1 MNQPSMSG
9 HLRSSITSIK
19 WFENNGGRAIR
30 RDVFGRVFR
39 IFSRIHWTCSHIK
52 ESVQTR
58 VDLEKVNRY
67 GKPMGQRFG
76 QACFLVM
83 LMLLTPLSGCFG
95 QQDGE
100 FGSTDDVVITP
111 AVLTGGVFQGL
122 TIAAEADLSVY
133 VPYLMLNSDTGFVQ
147 NSTVVDLKAG
157 ESALLTVLAPPRTD
171 TAVIML
177 GEYGRENWP
186 VRTIEESWRTW
197 IQRDGHERS
206 DNPGIQRVPATNG
219 TLDAVLP
226 SNSSGGPVLAV
237 RLPIERPM
245 APAYAEAEGG
255 RHSTGVVNGRTT
267 FNFLS
272 SLSDTTSDPTDVVD
286 GALGYLD
293 RWAGQGNAAYEDAA
307 LHLIQTMEN
316 FGLEVITQRF
326 TYDSLMTGA
335 QNPEAYNIC
344 GYRYGEVDPD
354 KWMVFG
360 AHFDIAPPVNGA
372 VLDPHVFGRT
382 YGTRVGAY
390 DNTAGTSMVLT
401 VAEAMANYKTR
412 NTMVFCL
419 WSGEEGGKRGSDFW
433 TDEWVKNENPDVEVT
448 NYVNLDMAGVNWP
461 GGGGA
466 PCGGNHGPDGGCD
479 PQPEVD
485 PDGYPKDEEV
495 WPMRV
500 YIGPSLD
507 HDIMNQ
513 PGMVGL
519 AMWIGSDAIGVEE
532 QMSALIG
539 TDLPADTW
547 KVDDWMAKDRPEIIV
562 YEDTTARSDHA
573 TFQDNLGTV
582 TMGFGGLVDGYW
594 CYHQTCD
601 TLDEMI
607 DWMDTT
613 GKDYGEEQS
622 GTSNL
627 VDALDTITWWA
638 TYSFFH
644 LDENPVRN
652 AYL

>member
-1 MNQPSMSG
+1 MA
-9 HLRSSITSIK
+9 
-19 WFENNGGRAIR
+19 GGR
-30 RDVFGRVFR
+30 G
-39 IFSRIHWTCSHIK
+39 
-52 ESVQTR
+52 
-58 VDLEKVNRY
+58 L
-67 GKPMGQRFG
+67 
-76 QACFLVM
+76 QALVLVLIM
-83 LMLLTPLSGCFG
+83 MMAPLAGCFG
-95 QQDGE
+95 ENENDGVVRS
-100 FGSTDDVVITP
+100 GDVTITP
-111 AVLTGGVFQGL
+111 VTMIGGVFQGL
-122 TIAAEADLSVY
+122 TISAEQDLSAF
-133 VPYLMLNSDTGFVQ
+133 VPYLIKNQESGFIQ
-147 NSTVVDLKAG
+147 NSTVVDLRAG
-157 ESALLTVLAPPRTD
+157 ESVLLNVLAPPRTD
-171 TAVIML
+171 TAVVLL
-177 GEYGRENWP
+177 GDYGREEWP
-186 VRTIEESWRTW
+186 IRSIDESWKTW
-197 IQRDGHERS
+197 YDRS
-206 DNPGIQRVPATNG
+206 GFEAADAPGIVRVDGENG
-219 TLDAVLP
+219 TLDTVMP
-226 SNSSGGPVLAV
+226 SNNSGGDVLAI
-237 RLPIERPM
+237 RIAINRPM
-245 APAYAEAEGG
+245 AAAYGEADGG
-255 RHSTGVVNGRTT
+255 RHSTGLVDGLNV
-267 FNFLS
+267 FNYIS
-272 SLSDTTSDPTDVVD
+272 HMSDETADPTDAAD
-286 GALGYLD
+286 GAVGYLD

-307 LHLIQTMEN
+307 QYLIGNLES
-316 FGLEVITQRF
+316 FGLEVIVQRF

-344 GYRYGEVDPD
+344 GYRFGEVNPD
-354 KWMVFG
+354 EWMVFG
-360 AHFDIAPPVNGA
+360 AHFDIAPPVNGGM
-372 VLDPHVFGRT
+372 LDPHIFGRT

-390 DNTAGTSMVLT
+390 DNTAGTAMVLT
-401 VAEAMANYKTR
+401 VAEAMANFNTR

-433 TDEWVKNENPDVEVT
+433 TDYWVKEDNPNVEVT

-466 PCGGNHGPDGGCD
+466 PCGNGHGGGDAGCD
-479 PQPEVD
+479 PQPEID

-532 QMSALIG
+532 QMAPLLGAGHS
-539 TDLPADTW
+539 ADTW

-601 TLDEMI
+601 TVDEMI

>member
-1 MNQPSMSG
+1 
-9 HLRSSITSIK
+9 
-19 WFENNGGRAIR
+19 
-30 RDVFGRVFR
+30 
-39 IFSRIHWTCSHIK
+39 
-52 ESVQTR
+52 
-58 VDLEKVNRY
+58 
-67 GKPMGQRFG
+67 
-76 QACFLVM
+76 
-83 LMLLTPLSGCFG
+83 MLLVLLMFSAAFSGCFG
-95 QQDGE
+95 E
-100 FGSTDDVVITP
+100 NESTKVSSSEDVVVTP
-111 AVLTGGVFQGL
+111 EILVGGVFQGL
-122 TIAAEADLSVY
+122 TIAAEKDLSAFI
-133 VPYLMLNSDTGFVQ
+133 PYLIMNKDTGFVQ
-147 NSTVVDLKAG
+147 NSTVVDLSAG
-157 ESALLTVLAPPRTD
+157 ESVLLSVLAPPRAD
-171 TAVIML
+171 MAVILL
-177 GEYGRENWP
+177 GEYGRDSWP
-186 VRTIEESWRTW
+186 VRSVDESWKTW
-197 IQRDGHERS
+197 YERGG
-206 DNPGIQRVPATNG
+206 DKLDNNPGITRVVGLNNSIDTI
-219 TLDAVLP
+219 TQT
-226 SNSSGGPVLAV
+226 NSSVEGAV
-237 RLPIERPM
+237 VVKLPIERQM
-245 APAYAEAEGG
+245 AAAYSESDGG
-255 RHSTGVVNGRTT
+255 RHSTGVVDGRTT
-267 FNFLS
+267 FNYLS
-272 SLSDTTSDPTDVVD
+272 LLSDESTDLTDLAD
-286 GALGYLD
+286 GANGYLD

-307 LHLIQTMEN
+307 QYLIHTLES

-326 TYDSLMTGA
+326 VYDSLMTGA

-344 GYRYGEVDPD
+344 GYRFGSVDPN

-360 AHFDIAPPVNGA
+360 AHFDIAPPVNGGM
-372 VLDPHVFGRT
+372 LDPHIFGRT

-401 VAEAMANYKTR
+401 VAEAMATYDTR

-433 TDEWVKNENPDVEVT
+433 TDYWVKEDNPDVEVT

-466 PCGGNHGPDGGCD
+466 PCGNGHGGGDGNCD
-479 PQPEVD
+479 PQPEID
-485 PDGYPKDEEV
+485 PDGYPKDSEV

-507 HDIMNQ
+507 HDVMNQ
-513 PGMVGL
+513 PEMVGL

-532 QMSALIG
+532 QMSPLIG
-539 TDLPADTW
+539 EGYDAATW

-601 TLDEMI
+601 TVDEMI

-613 GKDYGEEQS
+613 GKDYGEEQT

-644 LDENPVRN
+644 LDEQPIRN
-652 AYL
+652 SYL

>member
-1 MNQPSMSG
+1 
-9 HLRSSITSIK
+9 
-19 WFENNGGRAIR
+19 
-30 RDVFGRVFR
+30 
-39 IFSRIHWTCSHIK
+39 
-52 ESVQTR
+52 
-58 VDLEKVNRY
+58 
-67 GKPMGQRFG
+67 MGQRFG
-76 QACFLVM
+76 QALFLVA

-95 QQDGE
+95 EGDGE
-100 FGSTDDVVITP
+100 GFDSLEDVVVTP
-111 AVLTGGVFQGL
+111 ATLIGGVFQGV
-122 TIAAEADLSVY
+122 TISADADVSAY
-133 VPYLMLNSDTGFVQ
+133 VPYLMLNPDSGFVQ

-157 ESALLTVLAPPRTD
+157 ESVLLTVLAPPRTD
-171 TAVIML
+171 TALVL
-177 GEYGRENWP
+177 FGDYGRENWP
-186 VRTIEESWRTW
+186 VRSLEESWRTW
-197 IQRDGHERS
+197 YQRDGPDRT
-206 DNPGIQRVPATNG
+206 DNPGIQRVAGENG
-219 TLDAVLP
+219 SIDTVMP
-226 SNSSGGPVLAV
+226 SNSSGGPVYAMRV
-237 RLPIERPM
+237 PIERPM
-245 APAYAEAEGG
+245 APAYPEADGG

-272 SLSDTTSDPTDVVD
+272 SLSDETSDPTDVVD
-286 GALGYLD
+286 GAVGYLD

-307 LHLIQTMEN
+307 LHLRQTMEN
-316 FGLEVITQRF
+316 FGLEVIVQRF

-401 VAEAMANYKTR
+401 VAEAMANYQTR

-433 TDEWVKNENPDVEVT
+433 TDEWVKNENPQVEVT

-479 PQPEVD
+479 PQPEID

-507 HDIMNQ
+507 HDVMNQ

-519 AMWIGSDAIGVEE
+519 ALWIGSDAIGVEE
-532 QMSALIG
+532 QMSTLIG

>member
-1 MNQPSMSG
+1 
-9 HLRSSITSIK
+9 
-19 WFENNGGRAIR
+19 
-30 RDVFGRVFR
+30 
-39 IFSRIHWTCSHIK
+39 
-52 ESVQTR
+52 
-58 VDLEKVNRY
+58 
-67 GKPMGQRFG
+67 MGQRFG
-76 QACFLVM
+76 QALFLVA

-95 QQDGE
+95 EGDGE
-100 FGSTDDVVITP
+100 GFDSLDDVAVTP
-111 AVLTGGVFQGL
+111 AKLIGGVFQGV
-122 TIAAEADLSVY
+122 TVSADADVSAY
-133 VPYLMLNSDTGFVQ
+133 VPYLMLNPDNGFVQ

-157 ESALLTVLAPPRTD
+157 ESVLLTVLAPPRTD
-171 TAVIML
+171 TALVL
-177 GEYGRENWP
+177 FGDYGRENWP
-186 VRTIEESWRTW
+186 VRSLEESWRTW
-197 IQRDGHERS
+197 YQREGYDRT
-206 DNPGIQRVPATNG
+206 DNPGIQRVAGVNG
-219 TLDAVLP
+219 SLDTVMP
-226 SNSSGGPVLAV
+226 SNSSGGPVYAMRV
-237 RLPIERPM
+237 PIERPM
-245 APAYAEAEGG
+245 APAYPEADGG

-272 SLSDTTSDPTDVVD
+272 SLSDETSDPTDVVD
-286 GALGYLD
+286 GAVGYLD

-307 LHLIQTMEN
+307 LHLRQTMEN
-316 FGLEVITQRF
+316 FGLEVIVQRF

-344 GYRYGEVDPD
+344 GYRYGEVNPD

-401 VAEAMANYKTR
+401 VAEAMANYQTR

-433 TDEWVKNENPDVEVT
+433 TDEWVKNENPQVEVT

-507 HDIMNQ
+507 HDVMNQ
-513 PGMVGL
+513 PAMVGL
-519 AMWIGSDAIGVEE
+519 ALWIGSDAIGVEE
-532 QMSALIG
+532 QMSPLIG